1 MVLMHYF
8 QSNDLVE
15 IKNITIQIPENE
27 LANGFL
33 KEFCKGQR
41 LKHQELLALYYE
53 VKESLSAQSALV
65 LVEPGDN
72 AVIFKSDK

>member
-15 IKNITIQIPENE
+15 IKNITIQIPDNE

-33 KEFCKGQR
+33 KEFSKGQR
-41 LKHQELLALYYE
+41 LKHQGLLALYYK
-53 VKESLSAQSALV
+53 VKESLSVQNALV
-65 LVEPGDN
+65 
-72 AVIFKSDK
+72 SHW

>member
-15 IKNITIQIPENE
+15 IKNITIQIPDDE

-33 KEFCKGQR
+33 KEFSKGQR
-41 LKHQELLALYYE
+41 LKHQGLLALYYE
-53 VKESLSAQSALV
+53 VKESLPVQNALV
-65 LVEPGDN
+65 
-72 AVIFKSDK
+72 SYW

>member
-8 QSNDLVE
+8 QSNDLIK
-15 IKNITIQIPENE
+15 IKNSTIQIPDNE

-33 KEFCKGQR
+33 KEFSKGQR

-53 VKESLSAQSALV
+53 VKESLPVQNALV
-65 LVEPGDN
+65 
-72 AVIFKSDK
+72 SHW

>member
-8 QSNDLVE
+8 QSNYLVE

-33 KEFCKGQR
+33 KEFCKGQP

-53 VKESLSAQSALV
+53 VKESLLVQNALV
-65 LVEPGDN
+65 
-72 AVIFKSDK
+72 SHW

>member
-15 IKNITIQIPENE
+15 IKNITIKIPDNE

-33 KEFCKGQR
+33 KEFSKGQR
-41 LKHQELLALYYE
+41 LKHQGLLALYYE
-53 VKESLSAQSALV
+53 VKESLSVQNALV
-65 LVEPGDN
+65 
-72 AVIFKSDK
+72 SHW

>member
-1 MVLMHYF
+1 MVLMQYF

-33 KEFCKGQR
+33 KEFCKGQQ

-53 VKESLSAQSALV
+53 VKESLLV
-65 LVEPGDN
+65 QNTLV
-72 AVIFKSDK
+72 SHW